1 MKRILSIVLACTL
14 LVGCLFTLSACG
26 NTLSG
31 AYEAKAELLGQSIS
45 TTYDFHGSKVDI
57 IVKTTILG
65 NVNTETVEATY
76 KIEEVEG
83 KLEMTITKGE
93 NDSSTVILEK
103 GDGYIKLAGIQY
115 NKVK

>member
-76 KIEEVEG
+76 KIEEVDG
-83 KLEMTITKGE
+83 NLGLPTTRAE
-93 NDSSTVILEK
+93 NDPATGILK
-103 GDGYIKLAGIQY
+103 RGD
-115 NKVK
+115 V